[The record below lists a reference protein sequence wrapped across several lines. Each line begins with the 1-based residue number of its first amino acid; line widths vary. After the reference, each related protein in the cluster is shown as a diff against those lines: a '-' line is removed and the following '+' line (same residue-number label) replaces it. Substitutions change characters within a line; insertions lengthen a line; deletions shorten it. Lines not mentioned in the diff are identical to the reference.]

1 MDDHNAIPGR
11 NTCGTAPSN
20 GRRGSPPRSKP
31 SGFTLIELVLV
42 IVVLGILAAVA
53 VPKFL
58 DLQTAARD
66 ARTKGALAALR
77 GAITLLHAQ
86 YLIDTTSTYDAT
98 SVLAQTDISGTT
110 GSAAVAAAITL
121 TWDDAST
128 SAYTY
133 TAQTGFNPGTIS

>member
-1 MDDHNAIPGR
+1 MLKAKKNE
-11 NTCGTAPSN
+11 
-20 GRRGSPPRSKP
+20 K
-31 SGFTLIELVLV
+31 GFTLIELVLV

-86 YLIDTTSTYDAT
+86 YLLDTTSTYDAT

-110 GSAAVAAAITL
+110 GSAGAAAAITL

-128 SAYTY
+128 SSYTY
-133 TAQTGFNPGTIS
+133 APQAGFNPGTIS